1 MIAWI
6 KSNGKGVLKTATVN
20 SGTGDITFSSEFEW
34 ADTPSESEVEPL
46 GDFDIVNYDGI
57 IDYGVASTEKIV
69 IVFQG
74 DDREPKGVVVT
85 ESGGSFTKS
94 TEEDM
99 FDTFDMHPNDMNF
112 KVYVSGKDGSFSN
125 EYFNERLQITTS
137 NSIESSI
144 PGKSLKSI

>member
-6 KSNGKGVLKTATVN
+6 KSDGSGVLKTATVN
-20 SGTGDITFSSEFEW
+20 SGTGAITFSSEFEW
-34 ADTPSESEVEPL
+34 SDRPTDTSP
-46 GDFDIVNYDGI
+46 FDILYYDVI
-57 IDYGVASTEKIV
+57 IDYGESSTERIV

-99 FDTFDMHPNDMNF
+99 FDAPHGTGA
-112 KVYVSGKDGSFSN
+112 VSYTHLTLPTKA
-125 EYFNERLQITTS
+125 
-137 NSIESSI
+137 
-144 PGKSLKSI
+144 

>member
-1 MIAWI
+1 MCIRDSDNTRCLIRVTYDSENNYSVIAWI

-46 GDFDIVNYDGI
+46 GDFDIVNYDVV

-74 DDREPKGVVVT
+74 DNREPKGVVVT

-99 FDTFDMHPNDMNF
+99 FA
-112 KVYVSGKDGSFSN
+112 VSYTHLTLPTK
-125 EYFNERLQITTS
+125 RIV
-137 NSIESSI
+137 
-144 PGKSLKSI
+144 